1 MKLFHKI
8 NKTEIN
14 YGILNL
20 RKRDGTKSF
29 FLNLPGSFTM
39 IFKNEKL
46 FSRNI
51 HTESVWIG
59 VSITKKLILGEVVEI
74 TEQNGIVHVA

>member
-1 MKLFHKI
+1 
-8 NKTEIN
+8 
-14 YGILNL
+14 
-20 RKRDGTKSF
+20 
-29 FLNLPGSFTM
+29 M